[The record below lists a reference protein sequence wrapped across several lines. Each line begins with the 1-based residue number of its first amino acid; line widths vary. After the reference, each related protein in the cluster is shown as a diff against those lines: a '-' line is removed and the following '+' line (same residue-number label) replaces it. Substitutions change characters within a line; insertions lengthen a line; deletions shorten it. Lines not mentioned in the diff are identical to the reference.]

1 MNKKLTNTF
10 EQEVQTTGEEGCPA
24 ENSPRESGSGS
35 FCQVCLCLFVWFFLF
50 LVLFVK
56 NQSGSC
62 LYCHICGFH
71 FHTHSIFTHIH
82 LSLSTTQSQNPWQ
95 FLHGANKAAI
105 QVSTSSLLPTKMHKQ
120 IQIQESLLHWPRP
133 KLTKHWDG
141 WSRTM
146 TSKEPNTFKVKD
158 HGIPK
163 QMTKDHCIPRNIIYQ
178 GRWHWWLKS
187 TRTPPSIN
195 CHWRVCYVIQ
205 IGNLGVILLLAKVVT
220 LLCRTALRES
230 RLQGQF
236 PPFWSQKCFT
246 DYRPLVWRLSM
257 LQRREE
263 DFFAEKTSCLEI
275 YFSCLSRLYRLFI
288 KYLYVLYRF

>member
-1 MNKKLTNTF
+1 
-10 EQEVQTTGEEGCPA
+10 
-24 ENSPRESGSGS
+24 
-35 FCQVCLCLFVWFFLF
+35 
-50 LVLFVK
+50 
-56 NQSGSC
+56 
-62 LYCHICGFH
+62 
-71 FHTHSIFTHIH
+71 
-82 LSLSTTQSQNPWQ
+82 
-95 FLHGANKAAI
+95 
-105 QVSTSSLLPTKMHKQ
+105 MHKQ

-236 PPFWSQKCFT
+236 LPFWSQKCFT

-275 YFSCLSRLYRLFI
+275 YFSCLISEGQLKVSDCRYIAWLLQMKHPGERPRNKPSFHWGNTEEEY
-288 KYLYVLYRF
+288 